1 MIRLALVLL
10 LAGCS
15 SYPHVPQP
23 QNPVLTGAPRGEEPE
38 GQCFD
43 GPDRARIR
51 ILCDA
56 DLTPARVTEL
66 QRALAAR
73 NLFTGPANGKNG
85 PTTQEAVRQYQALFG
100 RDDPRLTWSAAE
112 SLGIVES
119 AALRKG

>member
-23 QNPVLTGAPRGEEPE
+23 QNPVLTGAARLEEPA

-43 GPDRARIR
+43 GPAKARIR

-73 NLFTGPANGKNG
+73 NLYTGPANGKNG
-85 PTTQEAVRQYQALFG
+85 PATQEAVRKYQALFG
-100 RDDPRLTWSAAE
+100 RDDPRLTWPAAE
-112 SLGIVES
+112 ALGIVES
-119 AALRKG
+119 AAVRKG